1 MKKYIAA
8 VIVFALL
15 CSLAACNVVTAVS
28 GETKNYALTSDI
40 RALEIQINAAD
51 FKIEQAE
58 AFAVQS
64 NLKYLSVT
72 EQNGVLTIVDNAP
85 SASSYTDAALTL
97 YVPAG
102 TVFDQVDIETG
113 AAKMTAD
120 TLSAAVLDLELG
132 AGDVHFDRLDVSED
146 AEIQGGAGQIAV
158 AEGTLR
164 DLTLELGAG
173 ELNLNVALLGES
185 DLEFG
190 IGTSHLTLLG
200 SKDDYRVEV
209 TKGLGSVCLDGQD
222 ILDFG
227 SAGNGEN
234 RIEITGGVGAV
245 HISFRTP

>member
-8 VIVFALL
+8 AIALLLL
-15 CSLAACNVVTAVS
+15 CSLVGCRIETAVS
-28 GETKNYALTSDI
+28 EETQSYAVTAEI
-40 RALEIQINAAD
+40 RTLEIRINAAD

-72 EQNGVLTIVDNAP
+72 EQSGVLTIVDNAP

-102 TVFDQVDIETG
+102 TVFGQVDIETG
-113 AAKMTAD
+113 AAKMTVD
-120 TLSAAVLDLELG
+120 TLSTAVLDLELG
-132 AGDVHFDRLDVSED
+132 AGDVHFDRLEVSED
-146 AEIQGGAGQIAV
+146 AEIQGGAGQITV

-164 DLTLELGAG
+164 DLTLEMGIGAL
-173 ELNLNVALLGES
+173 ELNVALLGNS

-190 IGTSHLTLLG
+190 VGTSYLTLLG
-200 SKDDYRVEV
+200 SKDDYRLAV

-222 ILDFG
+222 IGDSG
-227 SAGNGEN
+227 SAGSGEN
-234 RIEITGGVGAV
+234 RIEIACGVGDV

>member
-28 GETKNYALTSDI
+28 GETKNYALTSEI
-40 RALEIQINAAD
+40 HALEIQINAAD

-85 SASSYTDAALTL
+85 SASSYADAALTL

-113 AAKMTAD
+113 AAIMTVD

-132 AGDVHFDRLDVSED
+132 AGELD
-146 AEIQGGAGQIAV
+146 
-158 AEGTLR
+158 
-164 DLTLELGAG
+164 
-173 ELNLNVALLGES
+173 LNVALLGES

-234 RIEITGGVGAV
+234 RIEITGGVGDV